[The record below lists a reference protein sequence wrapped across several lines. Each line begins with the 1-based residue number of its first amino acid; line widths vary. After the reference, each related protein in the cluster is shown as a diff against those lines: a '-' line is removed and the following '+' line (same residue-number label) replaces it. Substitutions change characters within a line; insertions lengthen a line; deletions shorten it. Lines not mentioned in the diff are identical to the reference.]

1 MAERVATKDALKKL
15 DAQLE
20 CSICFDTFKQPKLLP
35 CFHVFCKSPCLEKLV
50 AKDGHSLTCPTC
62 RHIVPLSEKGV
73 DGLQSDFHI
82 DRLFEI
88 RDAFNKAAEPTET
101 QCDSCE
107 DDKATGYCRDCS
119 EFVCDECQTM
129 HKKIKKIKHHKIVTL
144 KDLQDQASNLI
155 PPKKMLPN
163 CPKHPENVLKI
174 YCETCSTL
182 ICNDCTIRLHRDHN
196 YDLLAD
202 VFHKH
207 KEELVSSLKPVK
219 QKLHTVQQALKA
231 FDTRAKEIDDQRA
244 TLEAHIHKEID
255 QLHQLLD
262 QRRAQLL
269 GELDMLTQQKLKS
282 LAAQRDQVEITQVKL
297 TSCLEYAEGG
307 LQTGTESEVLAMKA
321 PVLKRIEQISAE
333 FDPQAIQPET
343 EADLSLT
350 TDNKPH
356 LLQDCLEFLA
366 ITDKN
371 FFSLENSHTTGDGLK
386 GATTGEQKTVVFH
399 AMTTQNKEYKG
410 KLNLKAELEHINSKD
425 RVQCEVVKQQNG
437 QHKIN
442 YRPVKRGKHEL
453 HLTVDGNPVRG
464 SPFPIAVTPSAQ
476 SLNKPVRV
484 VQRWDRR
491 RGTAINSKGQMI
503 VVEGNGTCV
512 SVLTPEGEKIR
523 TFGTQGSGNGQ
534 LSDAWGVTVDK
545 DDNIYVVDNSI
556 DRKQQFNSAVQ
567 YCSNHRVQ
575 KFSPEGKF
583 VTAVAG
589 CGSNS
594 KVWQFSYPV
603 NCPVGIVYNHG
614 DNNLYV
620 ADQCNHRIQVL
631 TTDLKY
637 VRGFGTQGSGNRQ
650 FNNPYNLAFDDAN
663 NLYVTDY
670 GNHRV
675 QVLTTE
681 GQFLR
686 TFTQKANGQ
695 QLNRP
700 WAIAIDSSNTVYV
713 SESGP
718 HCVSVF
724 TSQGDYI
731 TTFGGE
737 GFEEGQFKY
746 IYGLTINNSDSIIA
760 SDHDNGRLQIY

>member
-1 MAERVATKDALKKL
+1 MAEKITTKDALKKL

-20 CSICFDTFKQPKLLP
+20 CSICLDTFKQPKLLP

-62 RHIVPLSEKGV
+62 RYVVPLSEKGV
-73 DGLQSDFHI
+73 DRLQSDFHI

-88 RDAFNKAAEPTET
+88 RDAFNKAAEPTDT
-101 QCDSCE
+101 QCGNCE
-107 DDKATGYCRDCS
+107 DDKATGYCRDCGDFLC
-119 EFVCDECQTM
+119 EKCQAA
-129 HKKIKKIKHHKIVTL
+129 HKLIKLTRNHPIVAIEKAQT
-144 KDLQDQASNLI
+144 QAINFT
-155 PPKKMLPN
+155 PPTKTTQN
-163 CPKHPENVLKI
+163 CPKHPENALKI

-182 ICNDCTIRLHRDHN
+182 ICTDCTIRLHRDHN

-231 FDTRAKEIDDQRA
+231 FDTTRAKEINDQRA

-262 QRRAQLL
+262 QRRAQLV

-282 LAAQRDQVEITQVKL
+282 LVAQRDQVEITQVKL

-307 LQTGTESEVLAMKA
+307 LQTGTESEVLAIKA

-333 FDPQAIQPET
+333 FDPDTIQPET
-343 EADLSLT
+343 EADLKLNM
-350 TDNKPH
+350 NKRGH
-356 LLQDCLEFLA
+356 LQQACLEFLDVTGSA
-366 ITDKN
+366 CI
-371 FFSLENSHTTGDGLK
+371 SLENSHITGDGLK

-399 AMTTQNKEYKG
+399 AMTRQNKKYKDN
-410 KLNLKAELEHINSKD
+410 LNLRAELEHIKSKD

-484 VQRWDRR
+484 VRR
-491 RGTAINSKGQMI
+491 LDGPRGTAINSKGQMI
-503 VVEGNGTCV
+503 FVAGGGTYITV
-512 SVLTPEGEKIR
+512 STPEGEKIR
-523 TFGTQGSGNGQ
+523 SFGAKGSGNGHLSGAWEVTVDNDENIYIADYGNHRVQKFSLDGEFVAAVGSYGKSPLQFYHPIGICYNHRDSYLYVVEQSNHRVQVLTTDLKFVRSFGTQGSGNGQ
-534 LSDAWGVTVDK
+534 FA
-545 DDNIYVVDNSI
+545 
-556 DRKQQFNSAVQ
+556 
-567 YCSNHRVQ
+567 
-575 KFSPEGKF
+575 
-583 VTAVAG
+583 
-589 CGSNS
+589 
-594 KVWQFSYPV
+594 
-603 NCPVGIVYNHG
+603 
-614 DNNLYV
+614 
-620 ADQCNHRIQVL
+620 
-631 TTDLKY
+631 
-637 VRGFGTQGSGNRQ
+637 
-650 FNNPYNLAFDDAN
+650 NPRSMVFDDAN
-663 NLYVTDY
+663 NLYVTDST
-670 GNHRV
+670 NHRV

-686 TFTQKANGQ
+686 AFSQTANGQ
-695 QLNRP
+695 KLKCP
-700 WAIAIDSSNTVYV
+700 WFIAIDSSNTVYV
-713 SESGP
+713 SDDTH

-724 TSQGDYI
+724 SSEGDYI
-731 TTFGGE
+731 TMFGE
-737 GFEEGQFKY
+737 GEST
-746 IYGLTINNSDSIIA
+746 IVGLSVDHGDSILVSA
-760 SDHDNGRLQIY
+760 LQLHIY

>member
-20 CSICFDTFKQPKLLP
+20 CSICLDTFKQPKLLP
-35 CFHVFCKSPCLEKLV
+35 CFHVFCRSPCLEKLV

-101 QCDSCE
+101 QCGNCE
-107 DDKATGYCRDCS
+107 DDKATGYCRDCGD
-119 EFVCDECQTM
+119 FLCDDCQAAHRKT
-129 HKKIKKIKHHKIVTL
+129 KFTKNHHLLTL
-144 KDLQDQASNLI
+144 KELKTQAASLV
-155 PPKKMLPN
+155 PPKKDAPR
-163 CPKHPENVLKI
+163 CPKHTNKKLKI
-174 YCETCSTL
+174 YCETCKEL

-202 VFHKH
+202 VFPRH

-219 QKLHTVQQALKA
+219 QKLHTVQQALKV
-231 FDTRAKEIDDQRA
+231 FDTKVKEINVQRA

-255 QLHQLLD
+255 QVHQLLD
-262 QRRAQLL
+262 QRRAQLV

-333 FDPQAIQPET
+333 FDPDTIQPET
-343 EADLSLT
+343 EADLRLT
-350 TDNKPH
+350 TKNKPY
-356 LLQDCLEFLA
+356 LPQDCLEFLA
-366 ITDKN
+366 IGDKN
-371 FFSLENSHTTGDGLK
+371 SFSLENSHTTGDRLR

-399 AMTTQNKEYKG
+399 AITRRNKDYEG
-410 KLNLKAELEHINSKD
+410 KLNLKAELEHIKSKD
-425 RVQCEVVKQQNG
+425 RVQREVVKQQNG

-453 HLTVDGNPVRG
+453 HLTVNGNPVRG
-464 SPFPIAVTPSAQ
+464 SPFPIAITPSAQ

-484 VQRWDRR
+484 VRGLDRPK
-491 RGTAINSKGQMI
+491 GTTINSKGQMI

-523 TFGTQGSGNGQ
+523 TFGTAGKGNGQ
-534 LSDAWGVTVDK
+534 LVNAYGVTVDK
-545 DDNIYVVDNSI
+545 DDNIYVADYSDNRIQKFNSEGEFVAAVGG
-556 DRKQQFNSAVQ
+556 RGSHQLQFN
-567 YCSNHRVQ
+567 
-575 KFSPEGKF
+575 
-583 VTAVAG
+583 
-589 CGSNS
+589 
-594 KVWQFSYPV
+594 YPM
-603 NCPVGIVYNHG
+603 GIVYNHR

-620 ADQCNHRIQVL
+620 ADQCNNRIQVL
-631 TTDLKY
+631 TTDFKF
-637 VRGFGTQGSGNRQ
+637 VRSFGTRGSGNGQ
-650 FNNPYNLAFDDAN
+650 FQNPLNIAFDDAN
-663 NLYVTDY
+663 NLYVIDQS
-670 GNHRV
+670 NHRV
-675 QVLTTE
+675 QVLTIE

-686 TFTQKANGQ
+686 TFSQKADGQ
-695 QLNRP
+695 KLNHP

-713 SESGP
+713 SEDGP

-731 TTFGGE
+731 TTFGGGGSE
-737 GFEEGQFKY
+737 DGQFKY
-746 IYGLTINNSDSIIA
+746 IYGLSINNSDSIIV
-760 SDHDNGRLQIY
+760 SDCGNGRLQIY

>member
-1 MAERVATKDALKKL
+1 MAEKVATKDALKKL
-15 DAQLE
+15 NEQLE
-20 CSICFDTFKQPKLLP
+20 CSICLDTFKQPKLLP

-101 QCDSCE
+101 QCGNCE
-107 DDKATGYCRDCS
+107 DGKATGYCRDCS
-119 EFVCDECQTM
+119 EFVCDECQAA
-129 HKKIKKIKHHKIVTL
+129 HKRFKSMKNHQIVILREL
-144 KDLQDQASNLI
+144 KDQAAKLI
-155 PPKKMLPN
+155 PLKKMLPN
-163 CPKHPENVLKI
+163 CPIHPENSLKI

-182 ICNDCTIRLHRDHN
+182 ICMDCTIRLHQGHN
-196 YDLLAD
+196 YDLLTA

-219 QKLHTVQQALKA
+219 QNLHTVQQALNA
-231 FDTRAKEIDDQRA
+231 FDTRAKEINDQRA
-244 TLEAHIHKEID
+244 TLETHIHKEID
-255 QLHQLLD
+255 HLHQLLD
-262 QRRAQLL
+262 QRRTQLV
-269 GELDMLTQQKLKS
+269 GELDMLTQQKLKN

-333 FDPQAIQPET
+333 FDPDTIQPET
-343 EADLSLT
+343 EADLKL
-350 TDNKPH
+350 DADKKVH
-356 LLQDCLEFLA
+356 LQACLEFLDV
-366 ITDKN
+366 TDD
-371 FFSLENSHTTGDGLK
+371 SPLCLENSHTTGDGLK
-386 GATTGEQKTVVFH
+386 GATSGEQKTVVFH
-399 AMTTQNKEYKG
+399 AMTKQNKEYKG
-410 KLNLKAELEHINSKD
+410 KLDLKAELEHIKSKD

-484 VQRWDRR
+484 VRGLNRP

-512 SVLTPEGEKIR
+512 SVLTPKGEKIR
-523 TFGTQGSGNGQ
+523 TFGTRGSGNGQ
-534 LSDAWGVTVDK
+534 FSFAYEVTVDK
-545 DDNIYVVDNSI
+545 GDNIYVAD
-556 DRKQQFNSAVQ
+556 
-567 YCSNHRVQ
+567 CSNYRIQ
-575 KFSPEGKF
+575 TFSPEGEF
-583 VTAVAG
+583 VAAVG
-589 CGSNS
+589 GRGSNQL
-594 KVWQFSYPV
+594 QFHS
-603 NCPVGIVYNHG
+603 PVGIVYNDS

-620 ADQCNHRIQVL
+620 PDNGNHRIQVL
-631 TTDLKY
+631 TTDLKF
-637 VRGFGTQGSGNRQ
+637 VRSFGTRGSGNGQ
-650 FNNPYNLAFDDAN
+650 FKNPYNIAFDDAN
-663 NLYVTDY
+663 HLYLTEY
-670 GNHRV
+670 SNHRV

-686 TFTQKANGQ
+686 TFSQKANGQ
-695 QLNRP
+695 RLNNP

-713 SESGP
+713 SEDGP
-718 HCVSVF
+718 HSVSVF

-737 GFEEGQFKY
+737 GSEEGQFKY
-746 IYGLTINNSDSIIA
+746 IYGLSVDDTDSIIA
-760 SDHDNGRLQIY
+760 SDRDNGRLQIY

>member
-1 MAERVATKDALKKL
+1 MAERIATKDALQKL

-20 CSICFDTFKQPKLLP
+20 CSICLDTFKQPKLLP

-50 AKDGHSLTCPTC
+50 AKGGHSLTCPTC
-62 RHIVPLSEKGV
+62 RHIVPLSKKGV

-101 QCDSCE
+101 QCGSCE
-107 DDKATGYCRDCS
+107 DGRATGYCRDCS
-119 EFVCDECQTM
+119 EFVCDECQAA
-129 HKKIKKIKHHKIVTL
+129 HKRIKSTRNHQIVTVAE
-144 KDLQDQASNLI
+144 LQAQATNLI
-155 PPKKMLPN
+155 APKKEIPN
-163 CPKHPENVLKI
+163 CPIHPENALKI

-182 ICNDCTIRLHRDHN
+182 ICMDCTIRLHQGHN
-196 YDLLAD
+196 YDLLAA
-202 VFHKH
+202 VFSKH
-207 KEELVSSLKPVK
+207 KEELVFSLKPVK

-231 FDTRAKEIDDQRA
+231 FDTRAKEITDQRA

-262 QRRAQLL
+262 QRRAQIL

-333 FDPQAIQPET
+333 FDPDTIQPET
-343 EADLSLT
+343 EADLRLT

-366 ITDKN
+366 IPDKN
-371 FFSLENSHTTGDGLK
+371 SFSLENSHTTGDGLK
-386 GATTGEQKTVVFH
+386 GATTGERKTVVFH
-399 AMTTQNKEYKG
+399 AMTTQNKEYEG
-410 KLNLKAELEHINSKD
+410 KLNLKAELEHIKSKD
-425 RVQCEVVKQQNG
+425 RVQCEVVKQRNR

-464 SPFPIAVTPSAQ
+464 SPFAIAVTPSAQ

-484 VQRWDRR
+484 VQGLDCP

-523 TFGTQGSGNGQ
+523 TFGTEGSGNGQ
-534 LSDAWGVTVDK
+534 LSNAYGVTVDK
-545 DDNIYVVDNSI
+545 DDNIYVADH
-556 DRKQQFNSAVQ
+556 D
-567 YCSNHRVQ
+567 NHRIQ
-575 KFSPEGKF
+575 KFSSEGEF
-583 VTAVAG
+583 VAAIGV
-589 CGSNS
+589 CGHN
-594 KVWQFSYPV
+594 KLQFVY
-603 NCPVGIVYNHG
+603 PVGIRYNNK
-614 DNNLYV
+614 DKSLYV
-620 ADQCNHRIQVL
+620 VDSGNQRIQVL
-631 TTDLKY
+631 TTDLQF
-637 VRGFGTQGSGNRQ
+637 VRSFGTRGSRNGQ
-650 FNNPYNLAFDDAN
+650 FQNPFNIAFDDAN

-670 GNHRV
+670 NNKCV

-681 GQFLR
+681 GQSLR
-686 TFTQKANGQ
+686 IIQKN
-695 QLNRP
+695 LSRP
-700 WAIAIDSSNTVYV
+700 WAIAIDSCNNVYV
-713 SESGP
+713 TDNSS
-718 HCVSVF
+718 VSVF
-724 TSQGDYI
+724 TSQGAYI
-731 TTFGGE
+731 TSFGGS
-737 GFEEGQFKY
+737 GQKV
-746 IYGLTINNSDSIIA
+746 GLDISSSDSIVI
-760 SDHDNGRLQIY
+760 SSENDNHLQIYS

>member
-20 CSICFDTFKQPKLLP
+20 CSICLDTFNQPKLLP
-35 CFHVFCKSPCLEKLV
+35 CFHVFCKSPCLEKLM

-101 QCDSCE
+101 QCGNCE
-107 DDKATGYCRDCS
+107 DGRATGYCRDCS
-119 EFVCDECQTM
+119 EFVCDECQAA
-129 HKKIKKIKHHKIVTL
+129 HKRFKSMKNHQIVTVVE
-144 KDLQDQASNLI
+144 LQAQATNLI
-155 PPKKMLPN
+155 PPKKVIPN
-163 CPKHPENVLKI
+163 CPIHSENALKI
-174 YCETCSTL
+174 YCETCSAL
-182 ICNDCTIRLHRDHN
+182 ICMDCTIRLHRDHN

-231 FDTRAKEIDDQRA
+231 FDTRAKEINDQRA

-262 QRRAQLL
+262 QRRAQLV

-307 LQTGTESEVLAMKA
+307 LQTGTGSEVLAMKA
-321 PVLKRIEQISAE
+321 PVLKRIEQISVE
-333 FDPQAIQPET
+333 FDPDTIQPET
-343 EADLSLT
+343 EADLRLT

-356 LLQDCLEFLA
+356 LPQDCLEFLA

-371 FFSLENSHTTGDGLK
+371 SFSLENSHTTGDRLILI
-386 GATTGEQKTVVFH
+386 GATTQKQKTVVFH
-399 AMTTQNKEYKG
+399 AKTKQNKEYKD
-410 KLNLKAELEHINSKD
+410 KLNLKAELEHIKSKD

-476 SLNKPVRV
+476 SLNKPVRI
-484 VQRWDRR
+484 VQGLDRP

-503 VVEGNGTCV
+503 VVEGDGTCV

-523 TFGTQGSGNGQ
+523 TFGTQGSGNEQ
-534 LSDAWGVTVDK
+534 LSGAWGVTVDK
-545 DDNIYVVDNSI
+545 DDNIYVPDYNNSQI
-556 DRKQQFNSAVQ
+556 
-567 YCSNHRVQ
+567 Q
-575 KFSPEGKF
+575 KFSPEGEF
-583 VTAVAG
+583 VAAVG
-589 CGSNS
+589 CYGSNQL
-594 KVWQFSYPV
+594 QF
-603 NCPVGIVYNHG
+603 NRPVGIVYNHR

-637 VRGFGTQGSGNRQ
+637 VRSFGTQGSGNGQ
-650 FNNPYNLAFDDAN
+650 FQNPLDIAFDDAN
-663 NLYVTDY
+663 NLYVTEWR
-670 GNHRV
+670 NHRV

-686 TFTQKANGQ
+686 TFSQKANGQ
-695 QLNRP
+695 RLNSP

-713 SESGP
+713 SENGP

-737 GFEEGQFKY
+737 GSEEGQFKG

-760 SDHDNGRLQIY
+760 FDRDNGRLQIY

>member
-1 MAERVATKDALKKL
+1 MAERIATKDALEKL

-20 CSICFDTFKQPKLLP
+20 CSICLDTFKQPKLLP

-82 DRLFEI
+82 DRLFEV

-101 QCDSCE
+101 QCGSCE
-107 DDKATGYCRDCS
+107 DGRATGYCRDCS
-119 EFVCDECQTM
+119 EFVCDECQAV
-129 HKKIKKIKHHKIVTL
+129 HKKLKKMKHHKIATL
-144 KDLQDQASNLI
+144 NELQTQAANLI
-155 PPKKMLPN
+155 PPKKVIPN
-163 CPKHPENVLKI
+163 CPKHPENALKI

-202 VFHKH
+202 VFSRH

-231 FDTRAKEIDDQRA
+231 FDTRAKEINDQRA
-244 TLEAHIHKEID
+244 TLEAHIHKEVD

-262 QRRAQLL
+262 QRRVQLV
-269 GELDMLTQQKLKS
+269 GELDMLTQQKLKN

-333 FDPQAIQPET
+333 FDSDTIQPEI
-343 EADLSLT
+343 EADLKLDS
-350 TDNKPH
+350 DKKVH
-356 LLQDCLEFLA
+356 LQQACLEFLDV
-366 ITDKN
+366 TDN
-371 FFSLENSHTTGDGLK
+371 SHVCLENSHTTGDGLK
-386 GATTGEQKTVVFH
+386 DATTGEQKTVVFH
-399 AMTTQNKEYKG
+399 TMTTQNKEYED
-410 KLNLKAELEHINSKD
+410 KLNLKAELEHIKSKD
-425 RVQCEVVKQQNG
+425 RVQCEVVKQRNG

-476 SLNKPVRV
+476 SLDKPVRV
-484 VQRWDRR
+484 V
-491 RGTAINSKGQMI
+491 RGLDGPRGIAINSNKQMI
-503 VVEGNGTCV
+503 VVEGNGSCV

-523 TFGTQGSGNGQ
+523 TFDIQVLRNKQ
-534 LSDAWGVTVDK
+534 LDAYGVSVDK
-545 DDNIYVVDNSI
+545 YDNIYIVDNVNDQI
-556 DRKQQFNSAVQ
+556 
-567 YCSNHRVQ
+567 Q
-575 KFSPEGKF
+575 KFSSEGKF
-583 VTAVAG
+583 AAVVG
-589 CGSNS
+589 GHGSNQL
-594 KVWQFSYPV
+594 QFKY
-603 NCPVGIVYNHG
+603 PVGIVYNHR

-620 ADQCNHRIQVL
+620 ADQSNHRIQVL

-637 VRGFGTQGSGNRQ
+637 VRSFGTTGKGKGQ
-650 FNNPYNLAFDDAN
+650 FQKPLGLAFDDAN
-663 NLYVTDY
+663 NLYVTEY

-681 GQFLR
+681 GRFLR
-686 TFTQKANGQ
+686 AFTQKVNGR
-695 QLNRP
+695 QLSYP
-700 WAIAIDSSNTVYV
+700 WSIAIDSSNTVYV
-713 SESGP
+713 SENGP

-731 TTFGGE
+731 TTFGGGGSE
-737 GFEEGQFKY
+737 WGRFQN
-746 IYGLTINNSDSIIA
+746 IYGLSINNSDSIIA
-760 SDHDNGRLQIY
+760 SDSDNGQLQIY

>member
-15 DAQLE
+15 NEQLE

-35 CFHVFCKSPCLEKLV
+35 CFHVFCKSPCLVKLV

-73 DGLQSDFHI
+73 DGLKSDFHI

-101 QCDSCE
+101 QCGNCE

-119 EFVCDECQTM
+119 EFVCDECQAA
-129 HKKIKKIKHHKIVTL
+129 HKRFKIMKNHQIVTL
-144 KDLQDQASNLI
+144 KELKDQAAKLI
-155 PPKKMLPN
+155 SPKKMLPN
-163 CPKHPENVLKI
+163 CPKHPENALKI

-182 ICNDCTIRLHRDHN
+182 ICMDCTIRLHQGHN

-202 VFHKH
+202 VFAKH
-207 KEELVSSLKPVK
+207 KEELVSSLKLVK

-231 FDTRAKEIDDQRA
+231 FETRAKEINDQRA

-262 QRRAQLL
+262 QRRAQLV
-269 GELDMLTQQKLKS
+269 GELDMLTQQKLKN

-307 LQTGTESEVLAMKA
+307 LQTGTESEVLEMKA

-333 FDPQAIQPET
+333 FDPDTIQPET
-343 EADLSLT
+343 ETDLRVVADMKKQLQ
-350 TDNKPH
+350 
-356 LLQDCLEFLA
+356 QDCCGFLA
-366 ITDKN
+366 INDKM
-371 FFSLENSHTTGDGLK
+371 FSVGNSHTTGDGLK
-386 GATTGEQKTVVFH
+386 GATTGKQKTVVFH
-399 AMTTQNKEYKG
+399 AMTTQNKVYKG
-410 KLNLKAELEHINSKD
+410 DLNLKAELEYIKSEDK
-425 RVQCEVVKQQNG
+425 VQCEVDNQQNG

-453 HLTVDGNPVRG
+453 HLTVDGNPVQG

-484 VQRWDRR
+484 VRGLDRP

-523 TFGTQGSGNGQ
+523 TFGSKNGQ
-534 LSDAWGVTVDK
+534 LFGAYSVYGVTVDK
-545 DDNIYVVDNSI
+545 DDNMYVVD
-556 DRKQQFNSAVQ
+556 R
-567 YCSNHRVQ
+567 SNHRVQ
-575 KFSPEGKF
+575 KFSPEGEF
-583 VTAVAG
+583 VATVG
-589 CGSNS
+589 CHGSNQL
-594 KVWQFSYPV
+594 QF
-603 NCPVGIVYNHG
+603 NHPVGICYNHRNNSLYIP
-614 DNNLYV
+614 DNG
-620 ADQCNHRIQVL
+620 NHRIQVL
-631 TTDLKY
+631 TTDLKF
-637 VRGFGTQGSGNRQ
+637 VRSFSPQGSRNTQ
-650 FNNPYNLAFDDAN
+650 FNSPYNIAFDDAN
-663 NLYVTDY
+663 NLYVT
-670 GNHRV
+670 NRNNQCL

-686 TFTQKANGQ
+686 TISQKANGQ
-695 QLNRP
+695 QLIYP

-713 SESGP
+713 SENGP

-737 GFEEGQFKY
+737 GSEEGQFKGVF
-746 IYGLTINNSDSIIA
+746 GLTINNSDSVIA
-760 SDHDNGRLQIY
+760 SDNGNGRLQIY

>member
-15 DAQLE
+15 NEQLE

-35 CFHVFCKSPCLEKLV
+35 CFHAFCKSPCLEKLV

-101 QCDSCE
+101 QCGSCE
-107 DDKATGYCRDCS
+107 DGRATGYCRDCND
-119 EFVCDECQTM
+119 FVCDECQAV
-129 HKKIKKIKHHKIVTL
+129 HKRFKSMKNHQIVTL
-144 KDLQDQASNLI
+144 EELKDQATNLI
-155 PPKKMLPN
+155 PSKKVIPN
-163 CPKHPENVLKI
+163 CPKHSENALKI

-219 QKLHTVQQALKA
+219 PKLHIVQQALKS
-231 FDTRAKEIDDQRA
+231 FETRAKEINDQRA
-244 TLEAHIHKEID
+244 TLEAHIHNEID

-262 QRRAQLL
+262 QRRVQLV

-333 FDPQAIQPET
+333 FDLDAIQPET
-343 EADLSLT
+343 EADLRVAA
-350 TDNKPH
+350 DKKQQ
-356 LLQDCLEFLA
+356 LQQDFREFLA
-366 ITDKN
+366 ITDKS
-371 FFSLENSHTTGDGLK
+371 FSLENSHTTGDGLK
-386 GATTGEQKTVVFH
+386 GATTAEQKTIVFH
-399 AMTTQNKEYKG
+399 AMTTHNKEYKG
-410 KLNLKAELEHINSKD
+410 KLNLKAELEHIKSND

-464 SPFPIAVTPSAQ
+464 SLFPIAVTPSAH

-484 VQRWDRR
+484 VRGLSDP

-523 TFGTQGSGNGQ
+523 TFGTAGSGNGQ
-534 LSDAWGVTVDK
+534 LSNAWGVTVDK
-545 DDNIYVVDNSI
+545 DDNIYVADSSNNQI
-556 DRKQQFNSAVQ
+556 QQ
-567 YCSNHRVQ
+567 
-575 KFSPEGKF
+575 FSPEGEF
-583 VTAVAG
+583 AAVVG
-589 CGSNS
+589 GRGSN
-594 KVWQFSYPV
+594 KLRFYI
-603 NCPVGIVYNHG
+603 PVGIVYNHR

-620 ADQCNHRIQVL
+620 ADNGNHRIQVL

-637 VRGFGTQGSGNRQ
+637 VRSFGTQGSGNGQ
-650 FNNPYNLAFDDAN
+650 FQSPYDIAFDDAN
-663 NLYVTDY
+663 NLYVTEWS
-670 GNHRV
+670 NHRI

-681 GQFLR
+681 GRFLR
-686 TFTQKANGQ
+686 TFSQKANGQ
-695 QLNRP
+695 QLTQS

-713 SESGP
+713 SENGP

-724 TSQGDYI
+724 TSQGVYI
-731 TTFGGE
+731 TTFGG
-737 GFEEGQFKY
+737 GGSEEGQFMS
-746 IYGLTINNSDSIIA
+746 ICGLSVNNSDSIIA
-760 SDHDNGRLQIY
+760 SDRDNGRLQIY

>member
-1 MAERVATKDALKKL
+1 MAERIATKDALEKL

-20 CSICFDTFKQPKLLP
+20 CSICLDTFKQPKLLP

-62 RHIVPLSEKGV
+62 RYIVPLSEKGV

-82 DRLFEI
+82 DRLFEV

-107 DDKATGYCRDCS
+107 NGRATGYCRDCS
-119 EFVCDECQTM
+119 EFVCDECQAV
-129 HKKIKKIKHHKIVTL
+129 HKKLKKMKHHKIATL
-144 KDLQDQASNLI
+144 NEFQTQAANLI
-155 PPKKMLPN
+155 PPKKVIPN
-163 CPKHPENVLKI
+163 CPKHPENALKI

-207 KEELVSSLKPVK
+207 KEELVSNLKPVK

-231 FDTRAKEIDDQRA
+231 YDTRAKEINDQRA
-244 TLEAHIHKEID
+244 TLEAHIHKEIG

-262 QRRAQLL
+262 QRRAQLV
-269 GELDMLTQQKLKS
+269 GELDTLTQQKLKS

-333 FDPQAIQPET
+333 FDPDTIQPET
-343 EADLSLT
+343 EADLRVAANTKQQLQ
-350 TDNKPH
+350 
-356 LLQDCLEFLA
+356 QDCREFLA
-366 ITDKN
+366 ITDKS
-371 FFSLENSHTTGDGLK
+371 FSLENSHTTGDGLK
-386 GATTGEQKTVVFH
+386 GATTGKQKTVVFH
-399 AMTTQNKEYKG
+399 ATTTQNKEYKD
-410 KLNLKAELEHINSKD
+410 KLNLKAELEHIKSKD

-464 SPFPIAVTPSAQ
+464 SPFPLAITPSAQ

-484 VQRWDRR
+484 VRGLDRP

-523 TFGTQGSGNGQ
+523 TFGTAGSGNGQ
-534 LSDAWGVTVDK
+534 LSDAYGVTVDK
-545 DDNIYVVDNSI
+545 DDNIYVAD
-556 DRKQQFNSAVQ
+556 
-567 YCSNHRVQ
+567 YSNHRMQ
-575 KFSPEGKF
+575 KFNSEGEF
-583 VTAVAG
+583 VAAAG
-589 CGSNS
+589 GSGSN
-594 KVWQFSYPV
+594 QL
-603 NCPVGIVYNHG
+603 PVGIVYNHR

-620 ADQCNHRIQVL
+620 VDQCNHRIQVL
-631 TTDLKY
+631 TTDLRF
-637 VRGFGTQGSGNRQ
+637 VRSFGTRGSGNGQ
-650 FNNPYNLAFDDAN
+650 LLSPFNIAFDDAN

-670 GNHRV
+670 NNHRV

-686 TFTQKANGQ
+686 TFSQKANGQ
-695 QLNRP
+695 RLNYP

-713 SESGP
+713 SENGP

-731 TTFGGE
+731 TTFGGR
-737 GFEEGQFKY
+737 GSEEGQFKG
-746 IYGLTINNSDSIIA
+746 IYGLSINNSDSIIA
-760 SDHDNGRLQIY
+760 SDCSNGRLQIH

>member
-1 MAERVATKDALKKL
+1 MAERIATKDALKKL

-20 CSICFDTFKQPKLLP
+20 CSICLDTFKQPKLLP
-35 CFHVFCKSPCLEKLV
+35 CFHVFCKAPCLEKLV

-62 RHIVPLSEKGV
+62 RHIVPLSKNGV

-101 QCDSCE
+101 QFGSCE
-107 DDKATGYCRDCS
+107 DGRATGYSRDCS
-119 EFVCDECQTM
+119 EFVCDECQAA
-129 HKKIKKIKHHKIVTL
+129 HKRIKSTRNHQIVTVAE
-144 KDLQDQASNLI
+144 LQAQATNLI
-155 PPKKMLPN
+155 PPKKVIPN
-163 CPKHPENVLKI
+163 CPKHPDNALKI
-174 YCETCSTL
+174 YCETCSIL

-202 VFHKH
+202 VFPRH
-207 KEELVSSLKPVK
+207 KEELVSNLKPVK

-231 FDTRAKEIDDQRA
+231 FDTRAKEINDQRA

-262 QRRAQLL
+262 QRRAQLV

-307 LQTGTESEVLAMKA
+307 LQTGTECEVLAMKA

-333 FDPQAIQPET
+333 FDPDTIQPET
-343 EADLSLT
+343 EADLTVT

-356 LLQDCLEFLA
+356 LKQDCREFLA
-366 ITDKN
+366 ITDDK
-371 FFSLENSHTTGDGLK
+371 FFSLENSHITGVGLK
-386 GATTGEQKTVVFH
+386 GARTGKKKTITFYVK
-399 AMTTQNKEYKG
+399 TRQNKEYKD
-410 KLNLKAELEHINSKD
+410 KLNLKAELEHIKSKD
-425 RVQCEVVKQQNG
+425 RVQCEKVKQHNG

-484 VQRWDRR
+484 LRGLDHP

-503 VVEGNGTCV
+503 VVQGNGTCV

-523 TFGTQGSGNGQ
+523 TFGSKGSENGQ
-534 LSDAWGVTVDK
+534 LSNAWGVTVDK
-545 DDNIYVVDNSI
+545 DDNIYVADS
-556 DRKQQFNSAVQ
+556 
-567 YCSNHRVQ
+567 SNHRVQ
-575 KFSPEGKF
+575 QFSPEGEF
-583 VTAVAG
+583 VAAVG
-589 CGSNS
+589 GRGSNQL
-594 KVWQFSYPV
+594 QFDG
-603 NCPVGIVYNHG
+603 PVGIVYNHR

-620 ADQCNHRIQVL
+620 ADNCNHRIQVL
-631 TTDLKY
+631 TIDLKY
-637 VRGFGTQGSGNRQ
+637 VRSFGTQGSGNRQ
-650 FNNPYNLAFDDAN
+650 FKNPFNIAFDDAN
-663 NLYVTDY
+663 NLYVTDH
-670 GNHRV
+670 NNRRV

-686 TFTQKANGQ
+686 TFSQKANGQ
-695 QLNRP
+695 KLYYP

-713 SESGP
+713 SEHGVS
-718 HCVSVF
+718 CVSVF
-724 TSQGDYI
+724 TSQGDCI

-737 GFEEGQFKY
+737 GSEEGQFKG
-746 IYGLTINNSDSIIA
+746 IFGLTINNSDSIIA
-760 SDHDNGRLQIY
+760 SDCGNG